1 MANTSEFIDFFYDQ
15 CSGLGEIEFK
25 RMFGVHAVYCD
36 GRFFAFIF
44 SDVVFVKPTPEG
56 IAVAV
61 NCTLEAPIK
70 EFKQWIRVNDIEDM
84 DSLHLLIRTT
94 LENLPI
100 PKPKKPKIPKDFH
113 TFAVKSQNK

>member
-1 MANTSEFIDFFYDQ
+1 MANTSEFLDFFYDQ

-70 EFKQWIRVNDIEDM
+70 EFKQWIRVNDIEDR

>member
-1 MANTSEFIDFFYDQ
+1 MANTNEFLDFFYDQ
-15 CSGLGEIEFK
+15 CSGLGEIEFRK
-25 RMFGVHAVYCD
+25 MFGVHAAYCD

-44 SDVVFVKPTPEG
+44 SDVVFIKPTLEG

-70 EFKQWIRVNDIEDM
+70 EFKQWIRVNDIEDR

-94 LENLPI
+94 LENLPM
-100 PKPKKPKIPKDFH
+100 PKPKKTKKPKDFSIFIGKV
-113 TFAVKSQNK
+113 TK